1 MLSTARRE
9 REIMK
14 KLLGMFIIILTVVSC
29 LSISSHAQTV
39 TAGMYTL
46 EITGTTAK
54 IKSVNFGNLD
64 RPEFNNLTIDKK
76 FGNYTI
82 TSIGSY
88 AFTKCKYLKKV
99 ILPDTVTTL
108 DEYAFAE
115 IESVELSKSVKT
127 IAEGAF
133 SAPRGSAYKIVSSI
147 TVNSSN
153 PYFVMGTD
161 GALYNK
167 NKTELVHYTGNA
179 TSFTVPS
186 TVKKIRGYAFAW
198 SNRDP
203 YRELTSITLPFSVT
217 DIGQFAFFNCRN
229 LQSVNFPYGLKTV
242 GDYAFAY
249 TCIPSAYLPDTVT
262 SVGEYAFSYVETL
275 TAAYFPDWL
284 TTISKGTFAGC
295 KNLVDFTLPS
305 ALTKVDDYAFY
316 NCNKLKDQPMPKS
329 LIWVNWA
336 AFRNCDQLTE
346 AVFSD
351 ELMDLSS
358 EAFYNCDK
366 LEKVRLSAK
375 IDILGECTFAK
386 CPLLKEVIIPEG
398 VTFINPSA
406 FADCTSLESVELPDS
421 MTLVN
426 STIFQN
432 CTSLKNVKLPKNTK
446 TLHAAFM
453 GCTALTQITIPG
465 TVTALSSGTFLNC
478 SALKDVYFDN
488 TKEVWETIRPN
499 DDYWQDITVHFYQG
513 MVSFVEDGKT
523 VHSAKAYTQ
532 SSITAPEGSKKLGYE
547 FLGWSLSEGGD
558 VVYKA
563 GEEIS
568 GILEDT
574 VFYGVWKKSV
584 YTETESL
591 GNGHYMVSVVGA
603 PLGSKVIFAAYNG
616 ERLVYKRA
624 VDYANKDIPCFVDS
638 EYDFIKVFLW
648 EDFGT
653 ITPLCKPETPEL

>member
-1 MLSTARRE
+1 M
-9 REIMK
+9 
-14 KLLGMFIIILTVVSC
+14 
-29 LSISSHAQTV
+29 
-39 TAGMYTL
+39 TAGIYTL
-46 EITGTTAK
+46 ETSGKNAK
-54 IKSVNFGNLD
+54 ITSVNFNQPGFYNLEIG
-64 RPEFNNLTIDKK
+64 RTID
-76 FGNYTI
+76 GYTI
-82 TSIGSY
+82 TSIGSL
-88 AFTKCKYLKKV
+88 AFTKCQYLKKV

-108 DEYAFAE
+108 DEYAFSG

-133 SAPRGSAYKIVSSI
+133 SAPRGSGNKIVSSI
-147 TVNSSN
+147 TVNSLN
-153 PYFVMGTD
+153 QYFVMGTD

-179 TSFTVPS
+179 TSFSVPS

-203 YRELTSITLPFSVT
+203 YRELTSITLPSSVT
-217 DIGQFAFFNCRN
+217 DIGQFAFFSCRN
-229 LQSVNFPYGLKTV
+229 LQSVNFPFGLNTV

-249 TCIPSAYLPDTVT
+249 TCIPSAYLPDTVI
-262 SVGEYAFSYVETL
+262 SVGEYAFSYIETL
-275 TAAYFPDWL
+275 TAARFPDWL
-284 TTISKGTFAGC
+284 TTISEGTFEGC
-295 KNLVDFTLPS
+295 INLVDFTLPS
-305 ALTKVDDYAFY
+305 ALTKVDDYAFC
-316 NCNKLKDQPMPKS
+316 NCKKLKDQPMPKS
-329 LIWVNWA
+329 LVRVNWA
-336 AFRNCDQLTE
+336 AFKNCDQITE

-351 ELMDLSS
+351 ELMVLSS
-358 EAFYNCDK
+358 YAFYNCDK

-375 IDILGECTFAK
+375 IDVIGEYTFAN

-406 FADCTSLESVELPDS
+406 FEDCTSLESIELPDS
-421 MTLVN
+421 ITLVN
-426 STIFQN
+426 ADLFQN
-432 CTSLKNVKLPKNTK
+432 CTSLKNVKLPKKTK
-446 TLHAAFM
+446 TLYAAFM

-465 TVTALSSGTFLNC
+465 TVTTLSSGTFLNC

-488 TKEVWETIRPN
+488 TKEVWETIRPD

-513 MVSFVEDGKT
+513 IVSFVEDGKT

-547 FLGWSLSEGGD
+547 FSGWALSEGGD

-574 VFYGVWKKSV
+574 VFYGVWGKSV

-591 GNGHYMVSVVGA
+591 GDGYYMVSVVGA
-603 PLGSKVIFAAYNG
+603 PLGSKVIFTAYNG
-616 ERLVYKRA
+616 ERLVYRRA

-638 EYDFIKVFLW
+638 EYDFIKIFLW

-653 ITPLCKPETPEL
+653 ITPLCEPEIPEI